1 MPVFTRWWQDPLVP
15 GSTQQQKMRGG
26 SVWMLVLALAL
37 PSTGQQHLEEAE
49 RIMTTTPVI
58 DG

>member
-1 MPVFTRWWQDPLVP
+1 MP
-15 GSTQQQKMRGG
+15 GG
-26 SVWMLVLALAL
+26 SVLALAL
-37 PSTGQQHLEEAE
+37 ALRLLLPCTGQHHREEAE

>member
-1 MPVFTRWWQDPLVP
+1 MPGRSAV
-15 GSTQQQKMRGG
+15 
-26 SVWMLVLALAL
+26 VLALAL
-37 PSTGQQHLEEAE
+37 RLLLPSAGQQYREEAE

>member
-1 MPVFTRWWQDPLVP
+1 MSPQQEKMP
-15 GSTQQQKMRGG
+15 GG
-26 SVWMLVLALAL
+26 SVWLLVLALAL

-49 RIMTTTPVI
+49 RIMTATPVI

>member
-1 MPVFTRWWQDPLVP
+1 
-15 GSTQQQKMRGG
+15 
-26 SVWMLVLALAL
+26 MLVLALAL